1 MAGDFEISRIE
12 ITEDVMNWMKN
23 HTLRDLTDIAL
34 EMEENGENAEDVWE
48 FIREL
53 NGYKTKTKGIMELNS
68 SAVEPEEPVHA

>member
-1 MAGDFEISRIE
+1 MQLKGDFETSQYE
-12 ITEDVMNWMKN
+12 IAEDIMDWMKS

-53 NGYKTKTKGIMELNS
+53 NGITNNGVIEDLKS
-68 SAVEPEEPVHA
+68 SETVQEPAHA